1 MQTILFLDIDE
12 TLNSLEG
19 YNVLKSKPIIFK
31 NISLKELKSNR
42 YSDWVNN
49 NTFKR
54 DYIKISDEDSLVALE
69 QVVEKFEID
78 NIVIS
83 STWRLNHS
91 VDYIKFLFRIRGFK
105 YWEII
110 NDKTSSLE
118 HELGFSSFSEVRK
131 NEIQE
136 YVNKNNIV
144 EYYILDDMEC
154 YIPGHYLI
162 NTKGWQT
169 PIKSAEDLI
178 ILK

>member
-1 MQTILFLDIDE
+1 MKTILFLDIDE
-12 TLNSLEG
+12 TLNSPEG
-19 YNVLKSKPIIFK
+19 YKELKSKPIIFK
-31 NISLKELKSNR
+31 NISIKELKLNR
-42 YSDWVNN
+42 YNDWINK
-49 NTFKR
+49 NTFNG

-69 QVVEKFEID
+69 QVVEAFEID

-83 STWRLNHS
+83 STWRLNHG

-110 NDKTSSLE
+110 NDKTPSLE
-118 HELGFSSFSEVRK
+118 HELGVLPFSEVRK

-154 YIPGHYLI
+154 CIPGHYLI